1 MATVGG
7 LPGGVMA
14 GLELERL
21 RKIYPGGQVAIA
33 DATFSVA
40 DGELLVLV
48 GPSGCG
54 KSTLLR
60 MIAGLESISAG
71 TLRIG
76 DRIVNDVPPR
86 DRDIAMVFQ
95 SYALYPHMS
104 VAENL
109 GFGLK
114 LRGHSRTDVA
124 ARVREAAATLELGP
138 LLERKPAALS
148 GGQRQ
153 RVALGR
159 ALVRKPQVFLL
170 DEPLSNLDAKLRM
183 SMRVEIARL
192 HRQLGTTMVYVTHDQ
207 IEAMTL
213 GQRIVVLKD
222 GEIQQIDTPMALY
235 EKPTN
240 LFVATFLGSPAMN
253 VLRGRLVRDD
263 GLGLVF
269 DDGQRIPLG
278 QLDVPDRWLG
288 MQIDL
293 GIRPEDLQLAGDPSE
308 PSFMAEVEVVE
319 PVGNE
324 VFVNLRHGPRLLVAR
339 LAPRPLPVV
348 ASSVRIAA
356 QSRHLH
362 FFDPET
368 GRRLE
373 DTA

>member
-1 MATVGG
+1 
-7 LPGGVMA
+7 MA
-14 GLELERL
+14 GLTLDHL
-21 RKIYPGGQVAIA
+21 RKVYPGGHVAIA
-33 DATFSVA
+33 DASFEVA

-60 MIAGLESISAG
+60 MIAGLEPISSG

-76 DRIVNDVPPR
+76 DRVVNEVAPK

-104 VAENL
+104 VAGNL

-114 LRGHSRTDVA
+114 LRGHSREEIA
-124 ARVREAAATLELGP
+124 ARVGEAAATLELGE

-159 ALVRKPQVFLL
+159 ALVRQPQVFLL

-192 HRQLGTTMVYVTHDQ
+192 HRQLGATMVYVTHDQ

-213 GQRIVVLKD
+213 GQRIVVLRD
-222 GEIQQIDTPMALY
+222 GEIQQVDTPMALY
-235 EKPTN
+235 ERPAN

-253 VLRGRLVRDD
+253 VLHGQLLRGD
-263 GLGLVF
+263 GLRLDLGDGL
-269 DDGQRIPLG
+269 RLPLG
-278 QLDVPDRWLG
+278 AAAVPDAWLG
-288 MQIDL
+288 RDIAV
-293 GIRPEDLQLAGDPSE
+293 GIRPEDLQPVVDDGNTEDAFD
-308 PSFMAEVEVVE
+308 AEVEVVE

-324 VFVNLRHGPRLLVAR
+324 VFVNLRFGSHALVAR
-339 LAPRPLPVV
+339 FGPRSLPVV
-348 ASSVRIAA
+348 GTRIAVALQA
-356 QSRHLH
+356 QRLH
-362 FFDPET
+362 FFEPGS
-368 GRRLE
+368 GRRL
-373 DTA
+373 DAAG

>member
-1 MATVGG
+1 
-7 LPGGVMA
+7 MA
-14 GLELERL
+14 GLELERI
-21 RKIYPGGQVAIA
+21 RKVYPGGQVAIA
-33 DATFSVA
+33 GASFRVG

-60 MIAGLESISAG
+60 MIAGLESISSG
-71 TLRIG
+71 ELRIG
-76 DRIVNDVPPR
+76 GRVVNDVPPR

-114 LRGHSRTDVA
+114 LRGYSRADVD
-124 ARVREAAATLELGP
+124 ARVHEAAATLELEP
-138 LLERKPAALS
+138 LLSRKPAALS

-222 GEIQQIDTPMALY
+222 GEIQQVDTPMALY
-235 EKPTN
+235 EHPAN

-253 VLRGRLVRDD
+253 ILHGRLAGDGGLLLELDD
-263 GLGLVF
+263 GARL
-269 DDGQRIPLG
+269 PLG
-278 QLDVPDRWLG
+278 AAEVPGDWIGRTVAV
-288 MQIDL
+288 
-293 GIRPEDLQLAGDPSE
+293 GIRPEDLQPAAPGQAGFAVD
-308 PSFMAEVEVVE
+308 VEVVE

-324 VFVNLRHGPRLLVAR
+324 VFVNLRHRSHALVAR
-339 LAPRPLPVV
+339 FGPRPLPLAGTTITV
-348 ASSVRIAA
+348 AV
-356 QSRHLH
+356 QPQHLH
-362 FFDPET
+362 FFDPGDG
-368 GRRLE
+368 GRL
-373 DTA
+373 DPAG

>member
-1 MATVGG
+1 
-7 LPGGVMA
+7 MA
-14 GLELERL
+14 GLTLEHL
-21 RKIYPGGQVAIA
+21 HKVYPNAHIAIA
-33 DATFSVA
+33 DATFDVA

-60 MIAGLESISAG
+60 MIAGLESISSG

-76 DRIVNDVPPR
+76 DRVVNEVAPK

-114 LRGHSRTDVA
+114 LRGHSREQIA
-124 ARVREAAATLELGP
+124 ARVGEAAATLELGE
-138 LLERKPAALS
+138 LLDRKPAVLS

-159 ALVRKPQVFLL
+159 ALVRQPQVFLL

-183 SMRVEIARL
+183 SMRMEIARL
-192 HRQLGTTMVYVTHDQ
+192 HRQLGATMVYVTHDQ

-235 EKPTN
+235 ERPAN

-253 VLRGRLVRDD
+253 VLHGRLVREEGIALELGD
-263 GLGLVF
+263 GWRL
-269 DDGQRIPLG
+269 PLG
-278 QLDVPDRWLG
+278 AAEVPPQWLG
-288 MQIDL
+288 QDISV
-293 GIRPEDLQLAGDPSE
+293 GIRPEDLHPVVDDNDANAFP
-308 PSFMAEVEVVE
+308 AEVEVVE

-324 VFVNLRHGPRLLVAR
+324 IFVNLRHGPHALVAR
-339 LAPRPLPVV
+339 FAPHTLPVV
-348 ASSVRIAA
+348 GAQLPVAL
-356 QSRHLH
+356 QSRRLH
-362 FFDPET
+362 FFEAGS
-368 GRRLE
+368 GRRL
-373 DTA
+373 DAVA